1 MITLTN
7 KQTSYTAENSSE
19 NLKLSGSLS
28 FNGDG
33 RMLAFNG
40 SFMTWQGTYVGNFYY
55 NENSNDKT
63 TKSIGEVDMDKCDE
77 ADKLLDDTIK
87 ELKQQISEL

>member
-7 KQTSYTAENSSE
+7 KQTNYTAENSSE

-28 FNGDG
+28 FNEDG
-33 RMLAFNG
+33 RILAFNG
-40 SFMTWQGTYVGNFYY
+40 AFQTLQDTYVGNFYY
-55 NENSNDKT
+55 NENSNNKT
-63 TKSIGEVDMDKCDE
+63 TKSISEIDTDKCDE